1 MINKLSIGTA
11 QFGFDYGINDKN
23 QQVSQQMI
31 TQILNFCSRKNI
43 RSLDTAKSYYDS
55 ELNIG
60 KYFKNHSCKG
70 WDITTKVDHLREPI
84 KDQLVNSEKK
94 IKSRPSTILAH
105 SIDLFKTKSFQNQ
118 TKDLKQKNTELKI
131 GVSVYTNNE
140 IKRALEHKENLDVI
154 QLPLNILDNRLI
166 KKGALKKINSL
177 GIEVHARSIFLKGLL
192 YLSKNELGIRFKSV
206 IQSLNYLKSII
217 KKEDL
222 TLAEYS
228 LLFVASRKEITKVVI
243 GVENLVQLK
252 EHYSTLQ
259 KNVDP
264 KIFFDA
270 LLLDFDDELILN
282 PSLW

>member
-1 MINKLSIGTA
+1 M
-11 QFGFDYGINDKN
+11 
-23 QQVSQQMI
+23 
-31 TQILNFCSRKNI
+31 
-43 RSLDTAKSYYDS
+43 
-55 ELNIG
+55 
-60 KYFKNHSCKG
+60 
-70 WDITTKVDHLREPI
+70 
-84 KDQLVNSEKK
+84 
-94 IKSRPSTILAH
+94 
-105 SIDLFKTKSFQNQ
+105 
-118 TKDLKQKNTELKI
+118 
-131 GVSVYTNNE
+131 
-140 IKRALEHKENLDVI
+140 
-154 QLPLNILDNRLI
+154 
-166 KKGALKKINSL
+166 
-177 GIEVHARSIFLKGLL
+177 